1 MTGRSEATN
10 ADSRIAAQTSRN
22 ETSFVRVYPCRTRGS
37 ARDAVESD
45 CHGVGR
51 LRASF
56 LGVLEDEELE
66 RVDRLCEWG
75 ESER

>member
-10 ADSRIAAQTSRN
+10 AVSRIAAQTSRN
-22 ETSFVRVYPCRTRGS
+22 ETSFVKVYPCRTRGS

-51 LRASF
+51 LRASLF
-56 LGVLEDEELE
+56 GVFEDGDLE
-66 RVDRLCEWG
+66 RADRLCEWG